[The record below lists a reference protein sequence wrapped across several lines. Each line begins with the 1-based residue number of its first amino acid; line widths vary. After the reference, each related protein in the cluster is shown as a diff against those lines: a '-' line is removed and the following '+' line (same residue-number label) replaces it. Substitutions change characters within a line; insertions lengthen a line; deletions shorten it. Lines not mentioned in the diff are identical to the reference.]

1 MPAEDLNG
9 PGTQRGSDLDK
20 WEAQLRKGCLELAV
34 LATLAPGRNYGLE
47 IIRHLQEATD
57 LVVGEGTI
65 YPILGRLTRDG
76 LLQAEWQASA
86 AHPRKYYRLT
96 DAGTRRLRV
105 MVQDWRMFASKIDR
119 LVKAA
124 AQEGGK

>member
-1 MPAEDLNG
+1 MLHENG
-9 PGTQRGSDLDK
+9 IELRSSPRLDVDYPTVFSGDK
-20 WEAQLRKGCLELAV
+20 
-34 LATLAPGRNYGLE
+34 
-47 IIRHLQEATD
+47 
-57 LVVGEGTI
+57 VVGEGTI

-119 LVKAA
+119 LVQAA